1 MLSKK
6 RSSDN
11 INYVS
16 MLDLLTG
23 ALAAFVILYVIVNQK
38 TSVEKNEQTEKLE
51 IKVTEL
57 KKIINE
63 QNQVLASLNQKV
75 TEIEQT
81 QKQVEDTKSEN
92 ELSASPGHKFTLRN
106 IHFYPGTSEIIYDSF
121 EYLKEVADFL
131 KQQNVSFLIEG
142 HTHALASK
150 CASDKANHDK
160 VSLARSKAVYEAF
173 IKYGISASRMRY
185 DGMGCSKLV
194 NPTAMTEAER
204 TANRRVEI
212 HIVK

>member
-1 MLSKK
+1 MLSRK
-6 RSSDN
+6 RSTEN
-11 INYVS
+11 INYIS

-38 TSVEKNEQTEKLE
+38 TAVEKNEQTEKLE
-51 IKVTEL
+51 SKVTEL

-63 QNQVLASLNQKV
+63 QNQILASLNQ
-75 TEIEQT
+75 EITNLE
-81 QKQVEDTKSEN
+81 KLKSDSQSETSKN
-92 ELSASPGHKFTLRN
+92 ELSATPGQKFVLRN

-131 KQQNVSFLIEG
+131 KKQNVSFLIEG

-150 CASDKANHDK
+150 CAKDKADHEK
-160 VSLARSKAVYEAF
+160 VSLARSKAVFETF
-173 IKYGISASRMRY
+173 VKYGVPANKMRF
-185 DGMGCSKLV
+185 DGLGCTKLI
-194 NPTAMTEAER
+194 NPYATTEAER
-204 TANRRVEI
+204 TSNRRVEI